1 MPEAAYDRL
10 VHVLGQITDLDRTLG
25 LIEWDQQTMMPPRG
39 AEARAEQFATLAGLI
54 HERNTS
60 PEIGQML
67 DELRP
72 FEESH
77 PRESVEASLVRVTRR
92 EYEKLRRVPVELQ
105 TELSRASGLAFPAW
119 VAAKKASDFALFA
132 PHLERML
139 ELKREYV
146 ACFDEFECAYDALL
160 DDFEPGM
167 KTSEVAAVFARLRDA
182 LTPLVARIR
191 ERQDRVDGSAF
202 VGDFP
207 AERQRAL
214 LLEFLP
220 SLGYDADSMRL
231 DVAPHPF
238 ASGLGITDVRLT
250 TRFDERNLSSAFY
263 GTIHEQGHGLYEA
276 GFSSDLDRTPLA
288 RAASLALHESQSRL
302 WENIV
307 GRSRPFW
314 TFATPL
320 LRKHFPEQFSDVS
333 EEALFRAANQMKPS
347 LIRVEAD
354 EATYSLHI
362 ILRFELEQD
371 LINGNL
377 AVNDLL
383 QAWNAKM
390 RDYLGVEVPNDAQ
403 GVLQDIH
410 WADGYLGYFPTY
422 ALGSVISAQIWERVK
437 ADLPNVEDSFA
448 KGEFVELREWL
459 REHLHRHGRKFTA
472 KETVELVAGQSLDP
486 EPFIAY
492 ITGKIDELYGR

>member
-1 MPEAAYDRL
+1 VVEATYDRL
-10 VHVLGQITDLDRTLG
+10 KLELSQVVDLARALG
-25 LIEWDQQTMMPPRG
+25 LLGWDQQTMMPPRG
-39 AEARAEQFATLAGLI
+39 GTARAEQMATLAGLI
-54 HERNTS
+54 HERSIS

-67 DELRP
+67 EELRSY
-72 FEESH
+72 EADHAHDSI
-77 PRESVEASLVRVTRR
+77 EASLIRVTRR
-92 EYEKLRRVPVELQ
+92 EYEKQKRVPTELQ

-119 VAAKKASDFALFA
+119 MEARETSNFASFA

-139 ELKREYV
+139 ELKRQYV
-146 ACFDEFECAYDALL
+146 ACFDEFDCAYDALL

-167 KTSEVAAVFARLRDA
+167 TTAEVTAVFARLRDA

-191 ERQDRVDGSAF
+191 ERQDRVDGSPLI
-202 VGDFP
+202 GDFP
-207 AERQRAL
+207 KERQRAL
-214 LLEFLP
+214 LLELLP
-220 SLGYDADSMRL
+220 YLGYEADAMRL
-231 DVAPHPF
+231 DEAPHPF
-238 ASGLGITDVRLT
+238 ASGTAITDVRLT
-250 TRFDERNLSSAFY
+250 TRFDERNLGSAFF

-276 GFSSDLDRTPLA
+276 GISLDLDRTPLA

-307 GRSRPFW
+307 ARSRPFW

-320 LRKHFPEQFSDVS
+320 VRKHFPEGFNNVS
-333 EEALFRAANQMKPS
+333 EDALFRAANQMKPS

-354 EATYSLHI
+354 ETTYALHI
-362 ILRFELEQD
+362 IIRFELEQD
-371 LINGNL
+371 LINGDL
-377 AVNDLL
+377 AVNDLPE
-383 QAWNAKM
+383 AWNGKM

-437 ADLPNVEDSFA
+437 TEMPDIEQSFA
-448 KGEFVELREWL
+448 QGEFLGLREWM
-459 REHLHRHGRKFTA
+459 REHLHKHGRKFTA
-472 KETVELVAGQSLDP
+472 KETVELVAGGPLDP

-492 ITGKIDELYGR
+492 ITGKIDDLYGS